1 MAQNPGPDGQE
12 LKTFMWVVAHPDDA
26 EFSSAGTIAKF
37 AKEGKH
43 VVIVQVTSG
52 NMGTTDRDISPEDLA
67 KKREG
72 EETEAAHRLGVQDI
86 EFLRVIDGTVTPDLS
101 LREKITRMIRK
112 HKPDVVVTHDPF
124 RPYAFH
130 PDHRGVGLATHDSVY
145 PTARDHLYFP
155 EHLAGGLEPH
165 KTKEIWYFGAEQPD
179 LYIDITDTFDDKI
192 EALQAHVSQ
201 VSERKDLADRLR
213 ERSKEVAK
221 DQPFEL
227 AEAYKTVKMMR

>member
-1 MAQNPGPDGQE
+1 MSQQPEHHEDE

-26 EFSSAGTIAKF
+26 EFSSAGTIARF

-52 NMGTTDRDISPEDLA
+52 NMGTTDRDISSDELA

-72 EETEAAHRLGVQDI
+72 EETEAAHRLGVNDI
-86 EFLRVIDGTVTPDLS
+86 EFLRVIDGTVMPDLS

-112 HKPDVVVTHDPF
+112 YKPDVVVTHDPF

-155 EHLAGGLEPH
+155 EHLASGLEPH

-179 LYIDITDTFDDKI
+179 LYVDITATFDDKI
-192 EALQAHVSQ
+192 NALQAHASQ
-201 VSERKDLADRLR
+201 VGGRDDLEKMLR

-227 AEAYKTVKMMR
+227 AEAYKTVKMRR